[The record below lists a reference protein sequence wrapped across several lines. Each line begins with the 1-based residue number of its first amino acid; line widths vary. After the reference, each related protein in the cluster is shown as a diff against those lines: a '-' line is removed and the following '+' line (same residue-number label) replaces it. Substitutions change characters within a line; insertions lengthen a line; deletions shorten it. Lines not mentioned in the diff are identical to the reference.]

1 MTYEL
6 SKQFRFEAAHTL
18 RRPIEAEASRR
29 IHGHSYRAEVTLA
42 GAPDPVSGMLVDLGI
57 LEQKLAKVREQL
69 DHHLLDEVTGLGPAT
84 LENLCAWIW
93 RSLAPDLP
101 GLVRVTIHRESMG
114 DACAYFGPEADDPL

>member
-42 GAPDPVSGMLVDLGI
+42 GAPDPVSGMLIDLGI

-93 RSLAPDLP
+93 RILAPDLP
-101 GLVRVTIHRESMG
+101 GLMRVTIYRESMG
-114 DACAYFGPEADDPL
+114 DACAYFGPEPDGPL